1 MHVGGHKML
10 VTAIGL
16 VVLCAI
22 AWMAWPPRPKPTKFD
37 TMAAEISKLS
47 LPDDGAVT
55 QTMVVTRE
63 TWKSTAT
70 WEIETKLE
78 WKTYTS
84 WLSSKLGTE
93 FRKTTDDDRVIEFR
107 KTLPSD
113 ICIVR
118 SECGSDD
125 QPRRIRLSLIV
136 MPW

>member
-1 MHVGGHKML
+1 MQFSGQKLL

-16 VVLCAI
+16 AGLCAI
-22 AWMAWPPRPKPTKFD
+22 AWMAWSPRQKLTKFEAI
-37 TMAAEISKLS
+37 AADIAKLS
-47 LPDDGAVT
+47 LPHDGTVT

-93 FRKTTDDDRVIEFR
+93 FRKTADDDRVVEFR

-113 ICIVR
+113 ICIV
-118 SECGSDD
+118 SLGKLGSKELNYSSDID
-125 QPRRIRLSLIV
+125 LLFIY
-136 MPW
+136 